1 MHLYLNI
8 SVKGEQLMQAF
19 SWMLIH
25 SLWQG
30 LLLAIVTAVCMHMSK
45 SAAARVRYVMV
56 FILFSFFILAC
67 GFTFLYQ
74 LNGASHSLMPLG
86 GTIGHNASHWLPVNA
101 AHLQF
106 YTTACAGFISA
117 HASWL
122 VLLWTAFFAWRLYG
136 MVQGMRWLHKAR
148 HRYTSVPEGW
158 QQRLN
163 QLGAKLRISNPV
175 RLLESAFVK
184 APMVIGHLKPVIL
197 MPAGLLTGLPAGQ
210 LEAVLL
216 HELAH
221 IRRYDY
227 LVNLLQTVCE
237 TMFFFN
243 LGMLWVSAL
252 LREEREHCCD
262 DIALEQTGNKKEFIQ
277 ALISFKEHT
286 MYAHHTAVAFPGK
299 KNQLLHRVSRIV
311 HNKNQSLATGE
322 KVFCMAG
329 FLLLSAVLVTAA
341 VTQLRSSDNMPGIEK
356 RVFVGYYYTP
366 AAQQSSAAFTL
377 ASVTGKEKQE
387 AAKLLTQKLQLVKTT
402 VRRTMPVARSLA
414 LPQPKPGA
422 STEKVNQVHTVVN
435 TVYTKEATP
444 LQEQEIVYHI
454 QAEKDRQ
461 RALLDH
467 MQAEKDRQQAN
478 RDREQADRDRLQA
491 EKDREQA
498 RLDRIQADKDRL
510 QADRDR
516 AQAERDRQQ
525 AAIEREAALKLR
537 NALSGRQ

>member
-8 SVKGEQLMQAF
+8 SVKGEQLMQVF

-30 LLLAIVTAVCMHMSK
+30 LLLAIVTAVCMQLSK
-45 SAAARVRYVMV
+45 SATARVRYAMV

-67 GFTFLYQ
+67 GFTFLYEWH
-74 LNGASHSLMPLG
+74 GASHSIMPLG
-86 GTIGHNASHWLPVNA
+86 AAIGNNATQWLRVDA
-101 AHLQF
+101 AHIQL
-106 YTTACAGFISA
+106 YTDACAGFISA

-122 VLLWTAFFAWRLYG
+122 VLLWTAFFAWRLFR

-148 HRYTSVPEGW
+148 HRYTPVPEGW
-158 QQRLN
+158 QQRVNL
-163 QLGAKLRISNPV
+163 LCAKLHISSPV

-197 MPAGLLTGLPAGQ
+197 MPAGLLTGLPAQQ

-227 LVNLLQTVCE
+227 LVNLLQTICE
-237 TMFFFN
+237 TVFFFN
-243 LGMLWVSAL
+243 PGMLWVSAL
-252 LREEREHCCD
+252 LRDEREHCCD
-262 DIALEQTGNKKEFIQ
+262 DIALEQTGNKREFIQ

-341 VTQLRSSDNMPGIEK
+341 VTQLRSNERAQGTEK
-356 RVFVGYYYTP
+356 RVFAGYYYMP
-366 AAQQSSAAFTL
+366 AAKELPVVAVVAVVSGERKREAVKVAQAPGRIKTQFKSTAAVAKPVAFPEAAPVANATMVDKTE
-377 ASVTGKEKQE
+377 VTGQN
-387 AAKLLTQKLQLVKTT
+387 AYRQD
-402 VRRTMPVARSLA
+402 VA
-414 LPQPKPGA
+414 GG
-422 STEKVNQVHTVVN
+422 
-435 TVYTKEATP
+435 
-444 LQEQEIVYHI
+444 QEQAVPYHI

-461 RALLDH
+461 QAIRDRA
-467 MQAEKDRQQAN
+467 QADRDREQTD
-478 RDREQADRDRLQA
+478 RDREQAGRDRLQA
-491 EKDREQA
+491 AKDREQA
-498 RLDRIQADKDRL
+498 KLDRIQAEKDRL
-510 QADRDR
+510 QADKDR
-516 AQAERDRQQ
+516 EQAERDRRQ
-525 AAIEREAALKLR
+525 AAIYRELALKQREAL
-537 NALSGRQ
+537 LSRQ